1 MEKKGK
7 ILIVDDN
14 EDVLLSLNMLLKPYV
29 EGIRVINTPER
40 IIGMMDS
47 FMPDVIMLDMNFHRD
62 AISGEEGYEWLK
74 KILAHNP
81 KSVVLFITAYVDTEK
96 AVRAIK
102 AGAIDF
108 IPKPW
113 DRNKL
118 LDTVKSA
125 VELSRERNLD
135 SSDSQEEESEL
146 KLNMNQCSDSKSV
159 VSSQDVF
166 AGMIGECPAMREL
179 KTQMMRVAATDAN
192 VLITGENGTG
202 KDVVAHALHQLSGRA
217 RKPFVNI
224 DLGCIPENLF
234 ESELFGYEKGAFTD
248 ARNAKEG
255 RIETADGGTLF
266 LDEIG
271 NLNLPM
277 QQKLLTVIEKRET
290 QRIGSNK
297 VSRVDVNIDLGCI
310 PENLFESELF
320 GYEKGAFTDAKNA
333 KEGRIETADG
343 GTLFLDEIGNLN
355 LPMQQKLL
363 TVIEKRETQRIG
375 SNKVSRVDVRILA
388 ATNAHLREK
397 VGEGT
402 FRQDLFY
409 RLNTIELHLPPLRE
423 RGEDIVLLAEYFLK
437 IYSGKYSV
445 GDVVLGTSAKQKLLK
460 HTWPGNVRELQHC
473 IERAIVLNDKTELA
487 AEDIRLEDSVVAL
500 GSSSSDSSSSSS
512 SGSIKVDSLNLQ
524 TLEREAIKR
533 AISLSNGNLTQAAEL
548 LGITRFALY
557 RKIDKL
563 GV

>member
-62 AISGEEGYEWLK
+62 AISGEEGYEWLE

-135 SSDSQEEESEL
+135 ASDL
-146 KLNMNQCSDSKSV
+146 
-159 VSSQDVF
+159 
-166 AGMIGECPAMREL
+166 IGECPAMKEL
-179 KTQMMRVAATDAN
+179 KAQMMRVAATDAN

-202 KDVVAHALHQLSGRA
+202 KDVVAHALHLLSDRA

-297 VSRVDVNIDLGCI
+297 VSHVN
-310 PENLFESELF
+310 
-320 GYEKGAFTDAKNA
+320 
-333 KEGRIETADG
+333 
-343 GTLFLDEIGNLN
+343 
-355 LPMQQKLL
+355 
-363 TVIEKRETQRIG
+363 
-375 SNKVSRVDVRILA
+375 VRILA
-388 ATNAHLREK
+388 ATNVPLREK

-445 GDVVLGTSAKQKLLK
+445 GDVVLGASAKQKLLK

-473 IERAIVLNDKTELA
+473 IERAIVLGDKTELA
-487 AEDIRLEDSVVAL
+487 AEDIRLEESMVVSGTSASDSVSASVN
-500 GSSSSDSSSSSS
+500 
-512 SGSIKVDSLNLQ
+512 IDSLNLQ

>member
-29 EGIRVINTPER
+29 EGIRVINMPER

-62 AISGEEGYEWLK
+62 AISGEEGYEWLE

-135 SSDSQEEESEL
+135 SSDSQEKESEQNMYQN
-146 KLNMNQCSDSKSV
+146 LNMNQCSESKSIA
-159 VSSQDVF
+159 SSEDVF
-166 AGMIGECPAMREL
+166 ARMIGECPAMKEL
-179 KTQMMRVAATDAN
+179 KAQMMRVAATDAN

-202 KDVVAHALHQLSGRA
+202 KDVVAHALHLLSDRA

-271 NLNLPM
+271 NLNL
-277 QQKLLTVIEKRET
+277 RC
-290 QRIGSNK
+290 
-297 VSRVDVNIDLGCI
+297 SRN
-310 PENLFESELF
+310 S
-320 GYEKGAFTDAKNA
+320 
-333 KEGRIETADG
+333 
-343 GTLFLDEIGNLN
+343 
-355 LPMQQKLL
+355 
-363 TVIEKRETQRIG
+363 
-375 SNKVSRVDVRILA
+375 
-388 ATNAHLREK
+388 
-397 VGEGT
+397 
-402 FRQDLFY
+402 
-409 RLNTIELHLPPLRE
+409 
-423 RGEDIVLLAEYFLK
+423 
-437 IYSGKYSV
+437 
-445 GDVVLGTSAKQKLLK
+445 
-460 HTWPGNVRELQHC
+460 
-473 IERAIVLNDKTELA
+473 
-487 AEDIRLEDSVVAL
+487 
-500 GSSSSDSSSSSS
+500 
-512 SGSIKVDSLNLQ
+512 
-524 TLEREAIKR
+524 
-533 AISLSNGNLTQAAEL
+533 
-548 LGITRFALY
+548 
-557 RKIDKL
+557 
-563 GV
+563 

>member
-1 MEKKGK
+1 MEKNGK

-62 AISGEEGYEWLK
+62 AISGEEGYEWLE

-135 SSDSQEEESEL
+135 SSDLQEKESEQNL
-146 KLNMNQCSDSKSV
+146 CSSSKSI
-159 VSSQDVF
+159 VSSEDVF
-166 AGMIGECPAMREL
+166 ARMIGECPAMKNL
-179 KTQMMRVAATDAN
+179 KVQMMRVAATDAN

-202 KDVVAHALHQLSGRA
+202 KDVVAHALHQLSDRA

-297 VSRVDVNIDLGCI
+297 VSRVDV
-310 PENLFESELF
+310 
-320 GYEKGAFTDAKNA
+320 
-333 KEGRIETADG
+333 
-343 GTLFLDEIGNLN
+343 
-355 LPMQQKLL
+355 
-363 TVIEKRETQRIG
+363 
-375 SNKVSRVDVRILA
+375 RILA

-397 VGEGT
+397 VREGT

-445 GDVVLGTSAKQKLLK
+445 GDVRLGASAKQKLLK
-460 HTWPGNVRELQHC
+460 HNWPGNVRELQHC
-473 IERAIVLNDKTELA
+473 IERAIVLSDKTELA
-487 AEDIRLEDSVVAL
+487 AEDIRLEDSVVAS
-500 GSSSSDSSSSSS
+500 GTS

>member
-1 MEKKGK
+1 MAAEKKGK

-29 EGIRVINTPER
+29 EAVRVISKPER
-40 IIGMMDS
+40 IIEFMDS
-47 FMPDVIMLDMNFHRD
+47 FVPDVIMLDMNFSRD
-62 AISGEEGYEWLK
+62 AISGEEGYEWLG
-74 KILAHNP
+74 KILEHNP

-102 AGAIDF
+102 AGAVDF

-113 DRNKL
+113 DKNKL

-125 VELSRERNLD
+125 VELSRERT
-135 SSDSQEEESEL
+135 
-146 KLNMNQCSDSKSV
+146 
-159 VSSQDVF
+159 QDQGSF
-166 AGMIGECPAMREL
+166 AANKNADALEVLIGECPAIQEL
-179 KTQMMRVAATDAN
+179 KQQICRVAATDAN

-202 KDVVAHALHQLSGRA
+202 KDVVAHALHQLSA
-217 RKPFVNI
+217 RTKKPFVSI

-248 ARNAKEG
+248 ARSAKDG

-271 NLNLPM
+271 NLNLQM

-290 QRIGSNK
+290 SRIGSNK
-297 VSRVDVNIDLGCI
+297 TRHVDI
-310 PENLFESELF
+310 
-320 GYEKGAFTDAKNA
+320 
-333 KEGRIETADG
+333 RI
-343 GTLFLDEIGNLN
+343 
-355 LPMQQKLL
+355 
-363 TVIEKRETQRIG
+363 V
-375 SNKVSRVDVRILA
+375 A
-388 ATNAHLREK
+388 ATNADLRGK
-397 VGEGT
+397 VCDGT

-423 RGEDIVLLAEYFLK
+423 RGEDILLLAEHFLA
-437 IYSGKYSV
+437 IYSGKYGINQV
-445 GDVVLGTSAKQKLLK
+445 KLDASAREKLLK
-460 HTWPGNVRELQHC
+460 HAWQGNVRELQHC
-473 IERAIVLNDKTELA
+473 IERAIVLNNKPELS
-487 AEDIRLEDSVVAL
+487 AEDISMEPAADGSAGKGMQEYDSAGKKPQDNASANEDSQNTA
-500 GSSSSDSSSSSS
+500 G
-512 SGSIKVDSLNLQ
+512 SLNLQ
-524 TLEREAIKR
+524 TLERQAIRR

-563 GV
+563 GL

>member
-1 MEKKGK
+1 MMAMEKKGK

-62 AISGEEGYEWLK
+62 AISGEEGYEWLE

-135 SSDSQEEESEL
+135 SSDL
-146 KLNMNQCSDSKSV
+146 
-159 VSSQDVF
+159 
-166 AGMIGECPAMREL
+166 IGECPAMQEL
-179 KTQMMRVAATDAN
+179 KAQMKRVAATDAN

-202 KDVVAHALHQLSGRA
+202 KDVVAHALHRLSDRA

-297 VSRVDVNIDLGCI
+297 VSRVDV
-310 PENLFESELF
+310 
-320 GYEKGAFTDAKNA
+320 
-333 KEGRIETADG
+333 
-343 GTLFLDEIGNLN
+343 
-355 LPMQQKLL
+355 
-363 TVIEKRETQRIG
+363 
-375 SNKVSRVDVRILA
+375 RILA
-388 ATNAHLREK
+388 ATNANLREK
-397 VGEGT
+397 VGEGA

-445 GDVVLGTSAKQKLLK
+445 GDVVLGASAKQKLLK

-473 IERAIVLNDKTELA
+473 IERAIVLGDKTELA
-487 AEDIRLEDSVVAL
+487 AEDIRLEDSVVASGTSL
-500 GSSSSDSSSSSS
+500 
-512 SGSIKVDSLNLQ
+512 GSIKVDSLNLQ

>member
-135 SSDSQEEESEL
+135 SSDSQEKESEL

-166 AGMIGECPAMREL
+166 ARMIGECPAMREL

-297 VSRVDVNIDLGCI
+297 VSRVDV
-310 PENLFESELF
+310 
-320 GYEKGAFTDAKNA
+320 
-333 KEGRIETADG
+333 
-343 GTLFLDEIGNLN
+343 
-355 LPMQQKLL
+355 
-363 TVIEKRETQRIG
+363 
-375 SNKVSRVDVRILA
+375 RILA

-445 GDVVLGTSAKQKLLK
+445 GD
-460 HTWPGNVRELQHC
+460 VRELQHC

>member
-62 AISGEEGYEWLK
+62 AISGEEGYEWLE

-135 SSDSQEEESEL
+135 SSDL
-146 KLNMNQCSDSKSV
+146 
-159 VSSQDVF
+159 
-166 AGMIGECPAMREL
+166 IGECSAMKEL
-179 KTQMMRVAATDAN
+179 KAQMMRVAATDAN

-202 KDVVAHALHQLSGRA
+202 KDVVAHALHQLSDRA

-297 VSRVDVNIDLGCI
+297 VSH
-310 PENLFESELF
+310 
-320 GYEKGAFTDAKNA
+320 
-333 KEGRIETADG
+333 
-343 GTLFLDEIGNLN
+343 
-355 LPMQQKLL
+355 
-363 TVIEKRETQRIG
+363 
-375 SNKVSRVDVRILA
+375 VDVRILA
-388 ATNAHLREK
+388 ATNANLREK
-397 VGEGT
+397 VGEGA

-445 GDVVLGTSAKQKLLK
+445 GDVVLGASAKQKLLK

-473 IERAIVLNDKTELA
+473 IERAIVLGDKTELA
-487 AEDIRLEDSVVAL
+487 AEDIRLEDSVVA
-500 GSSSSDSSSSSS
+500 SRTS

>member
-1 MEKKGK
+1 MMAMEKKGK

-62 AISGEEGYEWLK
+62 AISGEEGYEWLE

-135 SSDSQEEESEL
+135 SSDL
-146 KLNMNQCSDSKSV
+146 
-159 VSSQDVF
+159 
-166 AGMIGECPAMREL
+166 IGECPAMKEL
-179 KTQMMRVAATDAN
+179 KAQMMRVAATDAN

-202 KDVVAHALHQLSGRA
+202 KDVVAHALHQLSDRA

-297 VSRVDVNIDLGCI
+297 VSH
-310 PENLFESELF
+310 
-320 GYEKGAFTDAKNA
+320 
-333 KEGRIETADG
+333 
-343 GTLFLDEIGNLN
+343 
-355 LPMQQKLL
+355 
-363 TVIEKRETQRIG
+363 
-375 SNKVSRVDVRILA
+375 VDVRILA
-388 ATNAHLREK
+388 ATNANLREK
-397 VGEGT
+397 VGEGA

-409 RLNTIELHLPPLRE
+409 RLNTIELHLPPLRD

-445 GDVVLGTSAKQKLLK
+445 DDVRLGASAKQKLLK

-473 IERAIVLNDKTELA
+473 IERAIVLGDKTELA
-487 AEDIRLEDSVVAL
+487 AEDIRLEDSVVASGTSL
-500 GSSSSDSSSSSS
+500 
-512 SGSIKVDSLNLQ
+512 GSIKVDSLNLQ

>member
-62 AISGEEGYEWLK
+62 AISGEEGYEWLE

-135 SSDSQEEESEL
+135 SSDL
-146 KLNMNQCSDSKSV
+146 
-159 VSSQDVF
+159 
-166 AGMIGECPAMREL
+166 IGECPAMKEL
-179 KTQMMRVAATDAN
+179 KAQMMRVAATDAN

-202 KDVVAHALHQLSGRA
+202 KDVVAHALHQLSDRA

-297 VSRVDVNIDLGCI
+297 VSYVN
-310 PENLFESELF
+310 
-320 GYEKGAFTDAKNA
+320 
-333 KEGRIETADG
+333 
-343 GTLFLDEIGNLN
+343 
-355 LPMQQKLL
+355 
-363 TVIEKRETQRIG
+363 
-375 SNKVSRVDVRILA
+375 VRILA
-388 ATNAHLREK
+388 ATNANLREK
-397 VGEGT
+397 VGEGA

-437 IYSGKYSV
+437 FYSGKYSV
-445 GDVVLGTSAKQKLLK
+445 GDVVLSASAKQKLLK

-473 IERAIVLNDKTELA
+473 IERAIVLGDKTELA
-487 AEDIRLEDSVVAL
+487 AEDIRLEDSVVISGTSA
-500 GSSSSDSSSSSS
+500 SDSVSASVN
-512 SGSIKVDSLNLQ
+512 IDSLNLQ

>member
-135 SSDSQEEESEL
+135 SSDL
-146 KLNMNQCSDSKSV
+146 
-159 VSSQDVF
+159 
-166 AGMIGECPAMREL
+166 IGECPAMQEL
-179 KTQMMRVAATDAN
+179 KAQMMRVAATDAN

-202 KDVVAHALHQLSGRA
+202 KDVVAHALHLLSDRA

-297 VSRVDVNIDLGCI
+297 VSYVN
-310 PENLFESELF
+310 
-320 GYEKGAFTDAKNA
+320 
-333 KEGRIETADG
+333 
-343 GTLFLDEIGNLN
+343 
-355 LPMQQKLL
+355 
-363 TVIEKRETQRIG
+363 
-375 SNKVSRVDVRILA
+375 VRILA
-388 ATNAHLREK
+388 ATNANLREK

-445 GDVVLGTSAKQKLLK
+445 GDVVLSASAKQKLLK

-473 IERAIVLNDKTELA
+473 IERAIVLGDKTELA

-500 GSSSSDSSSSSS
+500 GTSSDSSLDSSSDS
-512 SGSIKVDSLNLQ
+512 IQVDSLNLQ

>member
-1 MEKKGK
+1 MMAMEKKGK

-62 AISGEEGYEWLK
+62 AISGEEGYEWLE

-135 SSDSQEEESEL
+135 SSDL
-146 KLNMNQCSDSKSV
+146 
-159 VSSQDVF
+159 
-166 AGMIGECPAMREL
+166 IGECPAMKEL
-179 KTQMMRVAATDAN
+179 KAQMMRVAATDAN

-202 KDVVAHALHQLSGRA
+202 KDVVAHALHQLSDRA
-217 RKPFVNI
+217 RKPF
-224 DLGCIPENLF
+224 
-234 ESELFGYEKGAFTD
+234 
-248 ARNAKEG
+248 
-255 RIETADGGTLF
+255 
-266 LDEIG
+266 
-271 NLNLPM
+271 
-277 QQKLLTVIEKRET
+277 
-290 QRIGSNK
+290 
-297 VSRVDVNIDLGCI
+297 VNIDLGCI

-375 SNKVSRVDVRILA
+375 SNKVSQVDVRILA
-388 ATNAHLREK
+388 ATNANLREK
-397 VGEGT
+397 VGEGA

-437 IYSGKYSV
+437 FYSGKYSV
-445 GDVVLGTSAKQKLLK
+445 GDVRLGASAKQKLLK

-473 IERAIVLNDKTELA
+473 IERAIVLGDKTELA
-487 AEDIRLEDSVVAL
+487 AEDIRLEDSVVAS
-500 GSSSSDSSSSSS
+500 GTS

>member
-1 MEKKGK
+1 MAIEKKGK

-62 AISGEEGYEWLK
+62 AISGEEGYEWLE

-135 SSDSQEEESEL
+135 SSDLQEKESEQNL
-146 KLNMNQCSDSKSV
+146 CSSSKSI
-159 VSSQDVF
+159 VSSEDVF
-166 AGMIGECPAMREL
+166 ARMIGECPAMKNL
-179 KTQMMRVAATDAN
+179 KVQMMRVAATDAN

-202 KDVVAHALHQLSGRA
+202 KDVVAHALHQLSDRA

-297 VSRVDVNIDLGCI
+297 VSH
-310 PENLFESELF
+310 
-320 GYEKGAFTDAKNA
+320 
-333 KEGRIETADG
+333 
-343 GTLFLDEIGNLN
+343 
-355 LPMQQKLL
+355 
-363 TVIEKRETQRIG
+363 
-375 SNKVSRVDVRILA
+375 VDVRILA

-397 VGEGT
+397 VSEGA

-445 GDVVLGTSAKQKLLK
+445 GDVRLGASAKQKLLK
-460 HTWPGNVRELQHC
+460 YNWPGNVRELQHC
-473 IERAIVLNDKTELA
+473 IERAIVLGDKTELA
-487 AEDIRLEDSVVAL
+487 ADDIRLEDSVVVSGA
-500 GSSSSDSSSSSS
+500 SSSDSSSSSVN
-512 SGSIKVDSLNLQ
+512 IDSLNLQ

>member
-1 MEKKGK
+1 MEKNGK

-62 AISGEEGYEWLK
+62 AISGEEGYEWLE

-135 SSDSQEEESEL
+135 SSDLHEKESEL
-146 KLNMNQCSDSKSV
+146 NLNMNKSSESKSIA
-159 VSSQDVF
+159 SSEDVL
-166 AGMIGECPAMREL
+166 ARMIGECPAMQEL
-179 KTQMMRVAATDAN
+179 KAQMMRVAATDAN

-202 KDVVAHALHQLSGRA
+202 KDVVAHALHLLSDRA

-297 VSRVDVNIDLGCI
+297 VS
-310 PENLFESELF
+310 
-320 GYEKGAFTDAKNA
+320 
-333 KEGRIETADG
+333 
-343 GTLFLDEIGNLN
+343 
-355 LPMQQKLL
+355 Q
-363 TVIEKRETQRIG
+363 
-375 SNKVSRVDVRILA
+375 VDVRILA

-397 VGEGT
+397 VSEGA

-445 GDVVLGTSAKQKLLK
+445 GDVRLGASAKQKLLK
-460 HTWPGNVRELQHC
+460 HSWPGNVRELQHC
-473 IERAIVLNDKTELA
+473 IERAIVLGDKTELA
-487 AEDIRLEDSVVAL
+487 AEDIRLEDSVVVS
-500 GSSSSDSSSSSS
+500 GSSSSSVN
-512 SGSIKVDSLNLQ
+512 IDSLNLQ

-563 GV
+563 GI

>member
-1 MEKKGK
+1 MMAMEKKGK

-62 AISGEEGYEWLK
+62 AISGEEGYEWLE

-135 SSDSQEEESEL
+135 SSDL
-146 KLNMNQCSDSKSV
+146 
-159 VSSQDVF
+159 
-166 AGMIGECPAMREL
+166 IGECPAMKEL

-202 KDVVAHALHQLSGRA
+202 KDVVAHALHQLSDRA
-217 RKPFVNI
+217 RKPF
-224 DLGCIPENLF
+224 
-234 ESELFGYEKGAFTD
+234 
-248 ARNAKEG
+248 
-255 RIETADGGTLF
+255 
-266 LDEIG
+266 
-271 NLNLPM
+271 
-277 QQKLLTVIEKRET
+277 
-290 QRIGSNK
+290 
-297 VSRVDVNIDLGCI
+297 VNIDLGCI

-375 SNKVSRVDVRILA
+375 SNKVSYVNVRILA
-388 ATNAHLREK
+388 ATNANLREK

-445 GDVVLGTSAKQKLLK
+445 GDVVLSASAKLKLLK

-473 IERAIVLNDKTELA
+473 IERAIVLGDKMELA
-487 AEDIRLEDSVVAL
+487 AEDIRLEDSVVAS
-500 GSSSSDSSSSSS
+500 GTS

>member
-1 MEKKGK
+1 MMAMEKKGK

-47 FMPDVIMLDMNFHRD
+47 FRPDVIMLDMNFHRD

-135 SSDSQEEESEL
+135 SSDL
-146 KLNMNQCSDSKSV
+146 
-159 VSSQDVF
+159 
-166 AGMIGECPAMREL
+166 IGECPAMKEL

-202 KDVVAHALHQLSGRA
+202 KDVVAHALHLLSDRA

-297 VSRVDVNIDLGCI
+297 VSH
-310 PENLFESELF
+310 
-320 GYEKGAFTDAKNA
+320 
-333 KEGRIETADG
+333 
-343 GTLFLDEIGNLN
+343 
-355 LPMQQKLL
+355 
-363 TVIEKRETQRIG
+363 
-375 SNKVSRVDVRILA
+375 VDVRILA
-388 ATNAHLREK
+388 ATNANLREK
-397 VGEGT
+397 VGEGA

-445 GDVVLGTSAKQKLLK
+445 GDVRLGASAKQKLLK

-473 IERAIVLNDKTELA
+473 IERAIVLGDKTELA
-487 AEDIRLEDSVVAL
+487 ADDIRLEDSVVAS
-500 GSSSSDSSSSSS
+500 GTSASDSVPASVN
-512 SGSIKVDSLNLQ
+512 IDSLNLQ

>member
-1 MEKKGK
+1 MMAMEKKGK

-62 AISGEEGYEWLK
+62 AISGEEGYEWLE

-135 SSDSQEEESEL
+135 SSDL
-146 KLNMNQCSDSKSV
+146 
-159 VSSQDVF
+159 
-166 AGMIGECPAMREL
+166 IGECPAMKEL
-179 KTQMMRVAATDAN
+179 KAQMMRVAATDAN

-202 KDVVAHALHQLSGRA
+202 KDVVAHALHQLSDRA
-217 RKPFVNI
+217 RKPF
-224 DLGCIPENLF
+224 
-234 ESELFGYEKGAFTD
+234 
-248 ARNAKEG
+248 
-255 RIETADGGTLF
+255 
-266 LDEIG
+266 
-271 NLNLPM
+271 
-277 QQKLLTVIEKRET
+277 
-290 QRIGSNK
+290 
-297 VSRVDVNIDLGCI
+297 VNIDLGCI

-375 SNKVSRVDVRILA
+375 SNKVSYVNVRILA
-388 ATNAHLREK
+388 ATNANLREK
-397 VGEGT
+397 VGEGA

-409 RLNTIELHLPPLRE
+409 RLNTIELHLPPLRD

-437 IYSGKYSV
+437 TYSGKYSV
-445 GDVVLGTSAKQKLLK
+445 GDVVLGASAKQKLLK

-473 IERAIVLNDKTELA
+473 IERAIVLGDKTELA

-500 GSSSSDSSSSSS
+500 GTSASDSVSASVN
-512 SGSIKVDSLNLQ
+512 IDSLNLQ

>member
-1 MEKKGK
+1 MMAMEKKGK

-62 AISGEEGYEWLK
+62 AISGEEGYEWLE

-135 SSDSQEEESEL
+135 SSDL
-146 KLNMNQCSDSKSV
+146 
-159 VSSQDVF
+159 
-166 AGMIGECPAMREL
+166 IGECPAMKEL
-179 KTQMMRVAATDAN
+179 KAQMMRVAATDAN

-202 KDVVAHALHQLSGRA
+202 KDVVAHALHQLSDRA

-248 ARNAKEG
+248 AKNAKGG

-297 VSRVDVNIDLGCI
+297 VSH
-310 PENLFESELF
+310 
-320 GYEKGAFTDAKNA
+320 
-333 KEGRIETADG
+333 
-343 GTLFLDEIGNLN
+343 
-355 LPMQQKLL
+355 
-363 TVIEKRETQRIG
+363 
-375 SNKVSRVDVRILA
+375 VDVRILA

-409 RLNTIELHLPPLRE
+409 RLNTIELHLPPLRD

-445 GDVVLGTSAKQKLLK
+445 GDVRLGASAKQKLLK

-473 IERAIVLNDKTELA
+473 IERAIVLGDKTELA
-487 AEDIRLEDSVVAL
+487 AEDIRLEDSVVASGTSL
-500 GSSSSDSSSSSS
+500 
-512 SGSIKVDSLNLQ
+512 GSIKVDSLNLQ

>member
-1 MEKKGK
+1 MMAMEKKGK

-14 EDVLLSLNMLLKPYV
+14 EDVLLSLNMLLRPYV

-135 SSDSQEEESEL
+135 SSDWHEKESEQN
-146 KLNMNQCSDSKSV
+146 LNMNQSSESKSIA
-159 VSSQDVF
+159 SSEDVF
-166 AGMIGECPAMREL
+166 ARMIGECPAMQEL
-179 KTQMMRVAATDAN
+179 KAQMMRVAATDAN

-202 KDVVAHALHQLSGRA
+202 KDVVAHALHQLSDRA
-217 RKPFVNI
+217 RKPF
-224 DLGCIPENLF
+224 
-234 ESELFGYEKGAFTD
+234 
-248 ARNAKEG
+248 
-255 RIETADGGTLF
+255 
-266 LDEIG
+266 
-271 NLNLPM
+271 
-277 QQKLLTVIEKRET
+277 
-290 QRIGSNK
+290 
-297 VSRVDVNIDLGCI
+297 VNIDLGCI

-445 GDVVLGTSAKQKLLK
+445 GDVVLGASAKQKLLK

-473 IERAIVLNDKTELA
+473 IERAIVLGDKTELA
-487 AEDIRLEDSVVAL
+487 AEDIRLEESMVVSGTSA
-500 GSSSSDSSSSSS
+500 SDSSLSSS

-533 AISLSNGNLTQAAEL
+533 AISLSNGNLTQAAEFWVSPVSPFT
-548 LGITRFALY
+548 GKSTNSGFKAFALSG
-557 RKIDKL
+557 RRDISC
-563 GV
+563 

>member
-62 AISGEEGYEWLK
+62 AISGEEGYEWLE

-118 LDTVKSA
+118 LGTVKSA

-135 SSDSQEEESEL
+135 SSR
-146 KLNMNQCSDSKSV
+146 
-159 VSSQDVF
+159 
-166 AGMIGECPAMREL
+166 MIGECPAMKEL
-179 KTQMMRVAATDAN
+179 KAQMMRVAATDAN

-202 KDVVAHALHQLSGRA
+202 KDVVAHALHQLSDRA
-217 RKPFVNI
+217 RKPF
-224 DLGCIPENLF
+224 
-234 ESELFGYEKGAFTD
+234 
-248 ARNAKEG
+248 
-255 RIETADGGTLF
+255 
-266 LDEIG
+266 
-271 NLNLPM
+271 
-277 QQKLLTVIEKRET
+277 
-290 QRIGSNK
+290 
-297 VSRVDVNIDLGCI
+297 VNIDLGCI

-375 SNKVSRVDVRILA
+375 SNKVSQVDVRILA

-445 GDVVLGTSAKQKLLK
+445 GDVRLGASAKQKLLK
-460 HTWPGNVRELQHC
+460 HSWPGNVRELQHC
-473 IERAIVLNDKTELA
+473 IERAIVLGDKTELA
-487 AEDIRLEDSVVAL
+487 AEDIRLEDSVAVS
-500 GSSSSDSSSSSS
+500 GSSSSSVN
-512 SGSIKVDSLNLQ
+512 IDSLNLQ

>member
-1 MEKKGK
+1 MMAMEKKGK

-62 AISGEEGYEWLK
+62 AISGEEGYEWLE

-135 SSDSQEEESEL
+135 SSDL
-146 KLNMNQCSDSKSV
+146 
-159 VSSQDVF
+159 
-166 AGMIGECPAMREL
+166 IGECPAMQEL

-202 KDVVAHALHQLSGRA
+202 KDVVAHALHQLSDRA
-217 RKPFVNI
+217 RKPF
-224 DLGCIPENLF
+224 
-234 ESELFGYEKGAFTD
+234 
-248 ARNAKEG
+248 
-255 RIETADGGTLF
+255 
-266 LDEIG
+266 
-271 NLNLPM
+271 
-277 QQKLLTVIEKRET
+277 
-290 QRIGSNK
+290 
-297 VSRVDVNIDLGCI
+297 VNIDLGCI

-375 SNKVSRVDVRILA
+375 SNKVSHVDVRILA

-409 RLNTIELHLPPLRE
+409 RLNTIELHLPPLRD

-445 GDVVLGTSAKQKLLK
+445 GDVRLGASAKQKLLK

-473 IERAIVLNDKTELA
+473 IERAIVLGDKTELA
-487 AEDIRLEDSVVAL
+487 AEDIRLEDSVVAS
-500 GSSSSDSSSSSS
+500 GTS

>member
-1 MEKKGK
+1 MMAMEKKGK

-62 AISGEEGYEWLK
+62 AISGEEGYEWLE

-135 SSDSQEEESEL
+135 SSDL
-146 KLNMNQCSDSKSV
+146 
-159 VSSQDVF
+159 
-166 AGMIGECPAMREL
+166 IGECPAMKEL
-179 KTQMMRVAATDAN
+179 KAQMMRVAATDAN

-202 KDVVAHALHQLSGRA
+202 KDVVAHALHQLSDRA

-248 ARNAKEG
+248 AKNAKEG
-255 RIETADGGTLF
+255 RVETADGGTLF

-297 VSRVDVNIDLGCI
+297 VSH
-310 PENLFESELF
+310 
-320 GYEKGAFTDAKNA
+320 
-333 KEGRIETADG
+333 
-343 GTLFLDEIGNLN
+343 
-355 LPMQQKLL
+355 
-363 TVIEKRETQRIG
+363 
-375 SNKVSRVDVRILA
+375 VDVRILA

-409 RLNTIELHLPPLRE
+409 RLNTIELHLPPLRD

-445 GDVVLGTSAKQKLLK
+445 GDVRLGASAKQKLLK

-473 IERAIVLNDKTELA
+473 IERAIVLGDKMELA
-487 AEDIRLEDSVVAL
+487 AEDIRLEDSVVAS
-500 GSSSSDSSSSSS
+500 GTS

>member
-1 MEKKGK
+1 MAIEKKGK

-62 AISGEEGYEWLK
+62 AISGEEGYEWLE

-135 SSDSQEEESEL
+135 SSDLQEKESERNL
-146 KLNMNQCSDSKSV
+146 CSSSKSI
-159 VSSQDVF
+159 VSSEDVF
-166 AGMIGECPAMREL
+166 ARMIGECPAMKNL
-179 KTQMMRVAATDAN
+179 KVQMMRVAATDAN

-217 RKPFVNI
+217 RKPF
-224 DLGCIPENLF
+224 
-234 ESELFGYEKGAFTD
+234 
-248 ARNAKEG
+248 
-255 RIETADGGTLF
+255 
-266 LDEIG
+266 
-271 NLNLPM
+271 
-277 QQKLLTVIEKRET
+277 
-290 QRIGSNK
+290 
-297 VSRVDVNIDLGCI
+297 VNIDLGCI

-375 SNKVSRVDVRILA
+375 SNKVSHVDVRILA
-388 ATNAHLREK
+388 ATNANLREK
-397 VGEGT
+397 VGEGA

-409 RLNTIELHLPPLRE
+409 RLNTIELHLPPLRD

-445 GDVVLGTSAKQKLLK
+445 GDVRLGASAKQKLLK

-473 IERAIVLNDKTELA
+473 IERAIVLGDKMELA
-487 AEDIRLEDSVVAL
+487 AEDIRLEDSVVAS
-500 GSSSSDSSSSSS
+500 GTS

>member
-1 MEKKGK
+1 MMAMEKKGK

-62 AISGEEGYEWLK
+62 AISGEEGYEWLE

-135 SSDSQEEESEL
+135 SSDL
-146 KLNMNQCSDSKSV
+146 
-159 VSSQDVF
+159 
-166 AGMIGECPAMREL
+166 IGECPAMKEL
-179 KTQMMRVAATDAN
+179 KAQMMRVAATDAN

-202 KDVVAHALHQLSGRA
+202 KDVVAHVLHLLSDRA

-297 VSRVDVNIDLGCI
+297 VSHVN
-310 PENLFESELF
+310 
-320 GYEKGAFTDAKNA
+320 
-333 KEGRIETADG
+333 
-343 GTLFLDEIGNLN
+343 
-355 LPMQQKLL
+355 
-363 TVIEKRETQRIG
+363 
-375 SNKVSRVDVRILA
+375 VRILA
-388 ATNAHLREK
+388 ATNANLREK

-437 IYSGKYSV
+437 IFSGKYSV
-445 GDVVLGTSAKQKLLK
+445 GDVVLSASAKQKLLK

-473 IERAIVLNDKTELA
+473 IERAIVLGDKTELA
-487 AEDIRLEDSVVAL
+487 AEDIRLEDSVVASGTSASNSAT
-500 GSSSSDSSSSSS
+500 GSA
-512 SGSIKVDSLNLQ
+512 SGSVNIDSLNLQ

>member
-62 AISGEEGYEWLK
+62 AISGEEGYEWLE

-135 SSDSQEEESEL
+135 SSDL
-146 KLNMNQCSDSKSV
+146 
-159 VSSQDVF
+159 
-166 AGMIGECPAMREL
+166 IGECPAMKEL
-179 KTQMMRVAATDAN
+179 KAQMMRVAATDAN

-202 KDVVAHALHQLSGRA
+202 KDVVAHALHQLSDRA
-217 RKPFVNI
+217 RKPF
-224 DLGCIPENLF
+224 
-234 ESELFGYEKGAFTD
+234 
-248 ARNAKEG
+248 
-255 RIETADGGTLF
+255 
-266 LDEIG
+266 
-271 NLNLPM
+271 
-277 QQKLLTVIEKRET
+277 
-290 QRIGSNK
+290 
-297 VSRVDVNIDLGCI
+297 VNIDLGCI

-375 SNKVSRVDVRILA
+375 SNKVSHVDVRILA

-409 RLNTIELHLPPLRE
+409 RLNTIELHLPPLRD

-437 IYSGKYSV
+437 IYSGKYSL
-445 GDVVLGTSAKQKLLK
+445 GDVRLGASAKQKLLK

-473 IERAIVLNDKTELA
+473 IERAIVLGDKTELA
-487 AEDIRLEDSVVAL
+487 AEDIRLEDSVVAS
-500 GSSSSDSSSSSS
+500 GTS

>member
-1 MEKKGK
+1 MMAMEKKGK

-62 AISGEEGYEWLK
+62 AISGEEGYEWLE

-135 SSDSQEEESEL
+135 SSDL
-146 KLNMNQCSDSKSV
+146 
-159 VSSQDVF
+159 
-166 AGMIGECPAMREL
+166 IGECPAMKEL
-179 KTQMMRVAATDAN
+179 KAQMMRVAATDAN

-297 VSRVDVNIDLGCI
+297 VSYVN
-310 PENLFESELF
+310 
-320 GYEKGAFTDAKNA
+320 
-333 KEGRIETADG
+333 
-343 GTLFLDEIGNLN
+343 
-355 LPMQQKLL
+355 
-363 TVIEKRETQRIG
+363 
-375 SNKVSRVDVRILA
+375 VRILA
-388 ATNAHLREK
+388 ATNANLREK

-445 GDVVLGTSAKQKLLK
+445 GDVVLSASAKQKLLK

-473 IERAIVLNDKTELA
+473 IERAIVLGDKTELA

-500 GSSSSDSSSSSS
+500 RTS

>member
-1 MEKKGK
+1 MMAMEKKGK

-135 SSDSQEEESEL
+135 SSDL
-146 KLNMNQCSDSKSV
+146 
-159 VSSQDVF
+159 
-166 AGMIGECPAMREL
+166 IGECPAMKEL
-179 KTQMMRVAATDAN
+179 KAQMMRVAATDAN

-202 KDVVAHALHQLSGRA
+202 KDVVAHALHQLSDRA
-217 RKPFVNI
+217 RKPF
-224 DLGCIPENLF
+224 
-234 ESELFGYEKGAFTD
+234 
-248 ARNAKEG
+248 
-255 RIETADGGTLF
+255 
-266 LDEIG
+266 
-271 NLNLPM
+271 
-277 QQKLLTVIEKRET
+277 
-290 QRIGSNK
+290 
-297 VSRVDVNIDLGCI
+297 VNIDLGCI

-375 SNKVSRVDVRILA
+375 SNKVSHVDVRILA

-445 GDVVLGTSAKQKLLK
+445 GDVRLGASAKQKLLK

-473 IERAIVLNDKTELA
+473 IERAIVLGDKMELA
-487 AEDIRLEDSVVAL
+487 AEDIRLEDSVVASGTSASNSAT
-500 GSSSSDSSSSSS
+500 GSA
-512 SGSIKVDSLNLQ
+512 SGSVNIDSLNLQ

>member
-1 MEKKGK
+1 MMAMEKKGK

-135 SSDSQEEESEL
+135 SSDL
-146 KLNMNQCSDSKSV
+146 
-159 VSSQDVF
+159 
-166 AGMIGECPAMREL
+166 IGECPAMKEL
-179 KTQMMRVAATDAN
+179 KAQMMRVAATDAN

-202 KDVVAHALHQLSGRA
+202 KDVVAHALHQLSDRA
-217 RKPFVNI
+217 RKPF
-224 DLGCIPENLF
+224 
-234 ESELFGYEKGAFTD
+234 
-248 ARNAKEG
+248 
-255 RIETADGGTLF
+255 
-266 LDEIG
+266 
-271 NLNLPM
+271 
-277 QQKLLTVIEKRET
+277 
-290 QRIGSNK
+290 
-297 VSRVDVNIDLGCI
+297 VNIDLGCI

-375 SNKVSRVDVRILA
+375 SNKVSHVDVRILA

-409 RLNTIELHLPPLRE
+409 RLNTIELHLPPLRD

-445 GDVVLGTSAKQKLLK
+445 GDVRLGASAKQKLLK

-473 IERAIVLNDKTELA
+473 IERAIVLGDKTELA
-487 AEDIRLEDSVVAL
+487 AEDIRLEDSVVAS
-500 GSSSSDSSSSSS
+500 GTS

>member
-1 MEKKGK
+1 MMAMEKKGK

-29 EGIRVINTPER
+29 EGIRVITTPER

-62 AISGEEGYEWLK
+62 AISGEEGYEWLE

-135 SSDSQEEESEL
+135 SSDL
-146 KLNMNQCSDSKSV
+146 
-159 VSSQDVF
+159 
-166 AGMIGECPAMREL
+166 IGECPAMKEL
-179 KTQMMRVAATDAN
+179 KAQMMRVAATDAN

-202 KDVVAHALHQLSGRA
+202 KDVVAHALHQLSDRA
-217 RKPFVNI
+217 RKPF
-224 DLGCIPENLF
+224 
-234 ESELFGYEKGAFTD
+234 
-248 ARNAKEG
+248 
-255 RIETADGGTLF
+255 
-266 LDEIG
+266 
-271 NLNLPM
+271 
-277 QQKLLTVIEKRET
+277 
-290 QRIGSNK
+290 
-297 VSRVDVNIDLGCI
+297 VNIDLGCI

-388 ATNAHLREK
+388 ATNANLREK
-397 VGEGT
+397 VGEGA

-445 GDVVLGTSAKQKLLK
+445 GDVVLGASAKQKLLK

-473 IERAIVLNDKTELA
+473 IERAIVLGDKTELA
-487 AEDIRLEDSVVAL
+487 AEDIRLEDSVVVSGA
-500 GSSSSDSSSSSS
+500 SSSDSSSGSSS
-512 SGSIKVDSLNLQ
+512 SSSSSSVNIDSLNLQ

>member
-1 MEKKGK
+1 MMAMEKKGK

-62 AISGEEGYEWLK
+62 AISGEEGYEWLE

-135 SSDSQEEESEL
+135 SSDL
-146 KLNMNQCSDSKSV
+146 
-159 VSSQDVF
+159 
-166 AGMIGECPAMREL
+166 IGECPAMKEL
-179 KTQMMRVAATDAN
+179 KAQMMRVAATDAN

-202 KDVVAHALHQLSGRA
+202 KDVVAHALHQLSDRA
-217 RKPFVNI
+217 RKPF
-224 DLGCIPENLF
+224 
-234 ESELFGYEKGAFTD
+234 
-248 ARNAKEG
+248 
-255 RIETADGGTLF
+255 
-266 LDEIG
+266 
-271 NLNLPM
+271 
-277 QQKLLTVIEKRET
+277 
-290 QRIGSNK
+290 
-297 VSRVDVNIDLGCI
+297 VNIDLGCI

-409 RLNTIELHLPPLRE
+409 RLNTIELHLPPLRD

-445 GDVVLGTSAKQKLLK
+445 GDVVLGASAKQKLLK

-473 IERAIVLNDKTELA
+473 IERAIVLGDKTELA
-487 AEDIRLEDSVVAL
+487 AEDIRLEDSVVAS
-500 GSSSSDSSSSSS
+500 GTS

>member
-1 MEKKGK
+1 MAIEKKGK

-62 AISGEEGYEWLK
+62 AISGEEGYEWLE

-135 SSDSQEEESEL
+135 SSDLQEKESERNL
-146 KLNMNQCSDSKSV
+146 CSSSKSI
-159 VSSQDVF
+159 VSSEDVF
-166 AGMIGECPAMREL
+166 ARMIGECPAMKNL
-179 KTQMMRVAATDAN
+179 KVQMMRVAATDAN

-202 KDVVAHALHQLSGRA
+202 KDVVAHALHQLSDRA

-297 VSRVDVNIDLGCI
+297 VS
-310 PENLFESELF
+310 
-320 GYEKGAFTDAKNA
+320 
-333 KEGRIETADG
+333 
-343 GTLFLDEIGNLN
+343 
-355 LPMQQKLL
+355 Q
-363 TVIEKRETQRIG
+363 
-375 SNKVSRVDVRILA
+375 VDVRILA

-397 VGEGT
+397 VSEGA

-445 GDVVLGTSAKQKLLK
+445 GDVRLGASAKQKLLK
-460 HTWPGNVRELQHC
+460 YNWPGNVRELQHC
-473 IERAIVLNDKTELA
+473 IERAIVLGDKTELA
-487 AEDIRLEDSVVAL
+487 ADDIRLEDSVAVSAA
-500 GSSSSDSSSSSS
+500 SSSDSSSSSVN
-512 SGSIKVDSLNLQ
+512 IDSLNLQ